1 VRPNIVGID
10 KGLGP
15 LEAQVLRAV
24 SDIGRPA
31 TVRDVCDHL
40 AREGYFAYQG
50 VLNCMNRLTRKGILA
65 RRKVEGAFV
74 YEARVELEDLT
85 AQVIANVLGQMGGDL
100 ERVICR
106 LLNIDPEAGAGKIA
120 ELRRR
125 ARAVPRESRK
135 R

>member
-1 VRPNIVGID
+1 
-10 KGLGP
+10 
-15 LEAQVLRAV
+15 
-24 SDIGRPA
+24 
-31 TVRDVCDHL
+31 
-40 AREGYFAYQG
+40 
-50 VLNCMNRLTRKGILA
+50 MNRLTRKGILA

-125 ARAVPRESRK
+125 ARAVPRERRK